1 MIGDTQVAARKCLS
15 QFSQHMRIHLGIKP
29 YRCEICQRKFTQLSH
44 LQQHIRTHTGDK
56 PYKCRHPG
64 CTKAFS
70 QLSNLQSH
78 SRCHQTDKPYKC
90 NSCYKCFSDEQA
102 LFDHIPKHK
111 ESKHIKTHICSY
123 CGKSYTQETYL
134 AKHMQKHA
142 DRSDKRP
149 PIIAGP
155 SSLQHDLYWPK
166 MDPSLYQ
173 GHDRLDPYGQGLMD
187 PTRFHPGFA
196 EDLRQQGYAMGGGGG
211 WGTDPSKAA
220 SAFSPINGAGVLPT
234 SAGFNM
240 GTGARGYPF
249 YDPISFQRQSQ
260 VGFEAKTAGSN
271 LISLSQIKNYAHD
284 RSGPTTS

>member
-1 MIGDTQVAARKCLS
+1 
-15 QFSQHMRIHLGIKP
+15 
-29 YRCEICQRKFTQLSH
+29 
-44 LQQHIRTHTGDK
+44 
-56 PYKCRHPG
+56 
-64 CTKAFS
+64 
-70 QLSNLQSH
+70 
-78 SRCHQTDKPYKC
+78 
-90 NSCYKCFSDEQA
+90 
-102 LFDHIPKHK
+102 
-111 ESKHIKTHICSY
+111 
-123 CGKSYTQETYL
+123 
-134 AKHMQKHA
+134 MQKHA
-142 DRSDKRP
+142 DRADKRP

-240 GTGARGYPF
+240 STGTRGYPF

-260 VGFEAKTAGSN
+260 VRHIFCF
-271 LISLSQIKNYAHD
+271 ISFLKEIKNISFKLKSKGLKSELYI
-284 RSGPTTS
+284 RYIFLESKLILF

>member
-1 MIGDTQVAARKCLS
+1 
-15 QFSQHMRIHLGIKP
+15 
-29 YRCEICQRKFTQLSH
+29 
-44 LQQHIRTHTGDK
+44 
-56 PYKCRHPG
+56 
-64 CTKAFS
+64 
-70 QLSNLQSH
+70 
-78 SRCHQTDKPYKC
+78 
-90 NSCYKCFSDEQA
+90 
-102 LFDHIPKHK
+102 
-111 ESKHIKTHICSY
+111 
-123 CGKSYTQETYL
+123 
-134 AKHMQKHA
+134 MQKHA

-155 SSLQHDLYWPK
+155 SSLQHELYWPK

-240 GTGARGYPF
+240 GTGTRGYPF

-260 VGFEAKTAGSN
+260 VRICFFRTSFLKK
-271 LISLSQIKNYAHD
+271 IKNILFLKSKCKSLNKPKYVLNYLEL
-284 RSGPTTS
+284 